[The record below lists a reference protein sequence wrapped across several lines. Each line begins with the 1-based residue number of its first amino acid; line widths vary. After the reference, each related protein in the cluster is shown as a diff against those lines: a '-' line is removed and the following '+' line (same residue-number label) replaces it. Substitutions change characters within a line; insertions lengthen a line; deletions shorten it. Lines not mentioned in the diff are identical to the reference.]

1 MSSAVRETRRVSGSP
16 KPRYATPK
24 TTESI
29 ELADC
34 RRFNYLDHRKIRARS
49 GGRRARQ
56 SVRFRIA
63 RDVGIIQGESLS
75 RDGDPVFAA
84 NVANPSRAMPARVA
98 APAFLF
104 SLLFLF
110 FPLSAKRESSTSWV
124 DYGVILP
131 RHSGIC
137 RGRVLCRA
145 TAPIVLSRFHA
156 RPRNPSH
163 PRKWLEFSCL
173 GFMFHFRAALFLPL
187 REFPTNPERASANKG

>member
-16 KPRYATPK
+16 KPRYASPK

-75 RDGDPVFAA
+75 RDGNAA

-104 SLLFLF
+104 SLFSLFFLF
-110 FPLSAKRESSTSWV
+110 RQN
-124 DYGVILP
+124 GNP
-131 RHSGIC
+131 RLVEWIT
-137 RGRVLCRA
+137 V
-145 TAPIVLSRFHA
+145 
-156 RPRNPSH
+156 
-163 PRKWLEFSCL
+163 
-173 GFMFHFRAALFLPL
+173 
-187 REFPTNPERASANKG
+187 